1 MSNHVIT
8 MYDYHVWANQTLINR
23 LKEVPRELYTQEMK
37 SVFPTI
43 AKTLVHVYLVDSTWI
58 EIMKGAEMKDA
69 MAANLSQMEQ
79 LEAKTL
85 EELEVFFHE
94 VAQKYRG
101 FISAHDDLD
110 QTIVLDNPYT
120 RVRETS
126 YTEILMNIITHATY
140 HRGNISAMLRQAD
153 YASTMTDYALYWYEK
168 NKDLATA
175 ENRCE

>member
-43 AKTLVHVYLVDSTWI
+43 AKTLVHIYLVDSTWI

-69 MAANLSQMEQ
+69 MAANLSLMEQ

-126 YTEILMNIITHATY
+126 YTEILMNIITHGAY

-153 YASTMTDYALYWYEK
+153 YASTMTDYALYWYVNE
-168 NKDLATA
+168 
-175 ENRCE
+175 